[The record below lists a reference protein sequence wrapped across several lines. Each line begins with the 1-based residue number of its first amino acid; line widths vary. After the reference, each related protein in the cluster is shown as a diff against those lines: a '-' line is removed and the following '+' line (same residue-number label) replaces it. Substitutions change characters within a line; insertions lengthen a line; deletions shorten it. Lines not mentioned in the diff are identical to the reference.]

1 MAEIKIYGT
10 LVNMTTDQ
18 KLALTRQLYDETLKK
33 FQDIINKE
41 TEDNINTINESI
53 SSITSNLETIVV
65 DNLTS
70 DDTTKALS
78 AKQGK
83 VLKSLIDAIKSF
95 SIIVLQEEEDLP
107 GTGNPNTLYFKKKE
121 GSDKDIYNEYIYI
134 ENTWELIGSTEVDL
148 SNYYTKDQVY
158 SKTEVDEK
166 IPDIETMDS
175 GSGNVITSITVD
187 SENKH
192 KINISKDIDVY
203 TKSEIDSKLPDSG
216 VGDVIA
222 AAEFTTENRVIVANG
237 AGKVVKDSG
246 ILIEN
251 LALKSYV
258 DEKEIAWDKVTGKPE
273 TYAPSEH
280 KHNVA
285 DINDFPEIPDPIQID
300 SELSSSSENPVQ
312 NKVIDSAL
320 KNKLD
325 STALENYY
333 NKEEVDSKISAAGG
347 GDVVASGDLASDNLI
362 IGAGPKSIKDSGT
375 ALSSLATKSEISTP
389 TTFAWTDGTTS
400 GPTGSLSG
408 SNMEPVAYPAIPSAS
423 KTASG
428 VVTTGEQAFSGYKTF
443 DKVTCEWGLT
453 VKRHSE
459 SDYPRIDF
467 IDGNF
472 PYGSSYI
479 TPMKYTGISAQ
490 AEKVVN
496 KLKFTGAVT
505 AEYDGSSEVTVNI
518 PNAGT
523 GEIPIAL
530 PNPYPIKFTGI
541 TSATYDGTSLV
552 TINIPSS
559 ELTQQSSD
567 SDTITTISA
576 GSIYRYT
583 GTTAIKNSLIFT
595 GFSINKSSAIFIV
608 PADQSI
614 NFVTSGQYTVKKTEE
629 PTGTSDQL
637 KVYAFQYLLG
647 DIILVNC
654 SIYK

>member
-41 TEDNINTINESI
+41 TEDNINTINKSI

-158 SKTEVDEK
+158 
-166 IPDIETMDS
+166 
-175 GSGNVITSITVD
+175 
-187 SENKH
+187 
-192 KINISKDIDVY
+192 
-203 TKSEIDSKLPDSG
+203 TKSEVDSKLPDSG

-222 AAEFTTENRVIVANG
+222 AAEFTTENKVIVANG

-258 DEKEIAWDKVTGKPE
+258 DEKEIAWDKITGKPE

-285 DINDFPEIPDPIQID
+285 DINDFPEIPDPIQVD
-300 SELSSSSENPVQ
+300 SALSSSSENPVQ

-583 GTTAIKNSLIFT
+583 GSTALKYSLNLT
-595 GFSINKSSAIFIV
+595 GFSIKSSTAIFII
-608 PADQSI
+608 PADQTIS
-614 NFVTSGQYTVKKTEE
+614 FAESDQYTIKKADE
-629 PTGTSDQL
+629 PSGTSDQL
-637 KVYAFQYLLG
+637 KVYAFQYLFG

-654 SIYK
+654 NIYK

>member
-41 TEDNINTINESI
+41 TEDNINTINESL
-53 SSITSNLETIVV
+53 SSIIYNLETIVI

-107 GTGNPNTLYFKKKE
+107 ASGNPNTLYFKKKE
-121 GSDKDIYNEYIYI
+121 GSDKDVYNEYIYI

-258 DEKEIAWDKVTGKPE
+258 DEKEISWDKITGKPE
-273 TYAPSEH
+273 TYTPSEH
-280 KHNVA
+280 KHNIA
-285 DINDFPEIPDPIQID
+285 DINDFPEIPDPIQVD
-300 SELSSSSENPVQ
+300 SKLSSSSENPVQ

-347 GDVVASGDLASDNLI
+347 GDVVASGDLTSNNLI
-362 IGAGPKSIKDSGT
+362 IGAGTKSIKDSGT
-375 ALSSLATKSEISTP
+375 ALSSLATKSEISIP

-428 VVTTGEQAFSGYKTF
+428 VVTTGNQSFSGEKTF
-443 DKVTCEWGLT
+443 DRVTCEWGLT

-459 SDYPRIDF
+459 LDYPRIDF

-505 AEYDGSSEVTVNI
+505 AEYNGSSEVTVNI
-518 PNAGT
+518 PNAGA

-530 PNPYPIKFTGI
+530 PNPYPIKFTGGA
-541 TSATYDGTSLV
+541 SGSYDGSSAV
-552 TINIPSS
+552 SIAIPES
-559 ELTQQSSD
+559 ELRQSESAEAV
-567 SDTITTISA
+567 TTLL
-576 GSIYRYT
+576 GGQLFRYT
-583 GTTAIKNSLIFT
+583 GTSELPSSITLTN
-595 GFSINKSSAIFIV
+595 FSDKSSSAIFIV
-608 PADQSI
+608 PANIS
-614 NFVTSGQYTVKKTEE
+614 VTFTSSSGTIKKSED
-629 PTGTSDQL
+629 PIGTSDQI
-637 KVYAFQYLLG
+637 KAYAIQY
-647 DIILVNC
+647 IIGNLYLIN
-654 SIYK
+654 SNIYK